1 MERHVRAKAA
11 QADAAAAEAHPEPPR
26 CAMQDDVLPGR
37 LRDWLTLPVLAHH
50 DVVSPLPRP
59 FASCGPFMVCTP
71 LPALTRPLATCHA

>member
-1 MERHVRAKAA
+1 
-11 QADAAAAEAHPEPPR
+11 
-26 CAMQDDVLPGR
+26 MQDDVLPGR